1 MKIIVTPQDLIE
13 RCLWS
18 DYEQYAIRHLTAEQR
33 NTLIRENKEFEINE
47 RDAFVCR
54 LLRCIYTDNLVHK
67 LNEFI
72 LNIVDL
78 KSIIEPGDWTPVDD
92 ASITGGGFFASRKQ
106 LINKETLLSNID
118 RFRKFFPAAY
128 TPDLVWA
135 NALAE
140 MEDYAVGLKTR
151 VEGLPTTLVQDE
163 WVCVSVVSFK
173 KLLVKH
179 HG

>member
-18 DYEQYAIRHLTAEQR
+18 DYEQYAIRHLTIEQR
-33 NTLIRENKEFEINE
+33 NTIIRENKEFEIDE
-47 RDAFVCR
+47 RNAFVCR
-54 LLRCIYTDNLVHK
+54 LLRCIHTDNLVHK
-67 LNEFI
+67 LNEFM

-78 KSIIEPGDWTPVDD
+78 KSIQEPSDWTPIVGDKN
-92 ASITGGGFFASRKQ
+92 AAAGYFASRKV

-128 TPDLVWA
+128 EPNFVWA
-135 NALAE
+135 KAMAE
-140 MEDYAVGLKTR
+140 MEDYAVSLKAR
-151 VEGLPTTLVQDE
+151 VELLPITIVQDE
-163 WVCVSVVSFK
+163 WTCVSVVSFK
-173 KLLVKH
+173 KLLSKH

>member
-18 DYEQYAIRHLTAEQR
+18 DYEQYAIRHLSTEQR
-33 NTLIRENKEFEINE
+33 NTIIRENKEFEINE

-67 LNEFI
+67 LNEFLMNI
-72 LNIVDL
+72 LDL
-78 KSIIEPGDWTPVDD
+78 KSIQEPSDWTTYKNEAGDEE
-92 ASITGGGFFASRKQ
+92 GYFASRKH
-106 LINKETLLSNID
+106 LINKETLLSSID

-128 TPDLVWA
+128 EPDLVWA
-135 NALAE
+135 KALAE
-140 MEDYAVGLKTR
+140 LEEYAVGLKGR
-151 VEGLPTTLVQDE
+151 VELLPTTLVQDE
-163 WVCVSVVSFK
+163 WVCVSLVSFK
-173 KLLVKH
+173 KLLAKH